1 MTTKLPN
8 FFISTHAKIILNEYR
23 AVKELILH
31 YSKQVRDQHHQT
43 EEQQDIKPNTILSD
57 NAINDAI
64 CGPFAPF
71 LKQIISAYAAA
82 AFTRQQLTVDNDD
95 VLKTAAK
102 KLDEFTIIETS
113 LLKKT
118 SLVEIDRLTLDL
130 DKMTTELAAEWQA
143 QFENWL
149 AAALHELH
157 QHEINLSEA
166 DQSEFYHA
174 YPISELLDRGSDL
187 KITPPSFKK
196 EQHCDFS
203 NYFTS
208 KLHIAIY
215 NYLNQ
220 QHQTEVDKTT
230 KQLLKKFKVFF
241 GEVSKKEQELLK
253 NHRQELDKL
262 LEPIAEICAKIPA
275 DKD

>member
-1 MTTKLPN
+1 MTIKLPT
-8 FFISTHAKIILNEYR
+8 FFISTHAKIVLNEYR
-23 AVKELILH
+23 ALKKLILH
-31 YSKQVRDQHHQT
+31 YSKQVRDQHHQD
-43 EEQQDIKPNTILSD
+43 EEQQDSKPFTLLTD

-95 VLKTAAK
+95 VLKNAAQ
-102 KLDEFTIIETS
+102 KLDKFTIIETS

-118 SLVEIDRLTLDL
+118 SLSEIDRLTLDL
-130 DKMTTELAAEWQA
+130 DKMTTEFAAEWQE
-143 QFENWL
+143 QFDNWL

-166 DQSEFYHA
+166 DQSEFHHA
-174 YPISELLDRGSDL
+174 YPISELLDRCSDL

-203 NYFTS
+203 SYFTL

-230 KQLLKKFKVFF
+230 KQLLKKFKDLLS
-241 GEVSKKEQELLK
+241 EVNNKEQALLK

-275 DKD
+275 NKD